1 MYIRERKCVRSAF
14 LRIKTNR
21 YTLDGTDLIDWT
33 FLVKIRKGDMPAV
46 LVNLDGCN
54 GGGNFLNKGKAALP
68 VFLVCQVNHFLEH
81 RAAQTARIPRHF
93 LIPPLFLL
101 NRAFF

>member
-21 YTLDGTDLIDWT
+21 YTLDGTDVIDCT

-68 VFLVCQVNHFLEH
+68 VFSFVRLIISSSIEPRRPREFHAIFLS
-81 RAAQTARIPRHF
+81 
-93 LIPPLFLL
+93 PLF
-101 NRAFF
+101 FF